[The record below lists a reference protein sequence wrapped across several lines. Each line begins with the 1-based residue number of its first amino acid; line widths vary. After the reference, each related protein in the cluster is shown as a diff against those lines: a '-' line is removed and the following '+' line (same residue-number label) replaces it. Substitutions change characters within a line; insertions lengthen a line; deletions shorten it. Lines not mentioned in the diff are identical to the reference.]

1 MIARWGL
8 PVLAFVLAAR
18 AVQPAFHYERPV
30 ELASAAAAETCA
42 VLPADLLAHAA
53 PGLQD
58 LRVIA
63 DGREVAYLARIST
76 DAGTEVARP
85 QQILNLGQQNGAV
98 SFDVVMTEPRYSRVL
113 LRMGRSHFSVLIH
126 VTGTTRPGERGV
138 SFPEIAYS
146 SNADE
151 DEPQQ
156 RLISMPESNFR
167 YLHFEIQTL
176 ALEPVT
182 PQDIAGVD
190 VMVAKAE
197 PARYVQVAAAGKP
210 VEKPHQT
217 IYEFVV
223 PQNVP
228 VDRLTFTSDDPNAIF
243 SRTADLERYPAQ
255 SAHTQQADEARPEVP
270 RQSEGVSLS
279 HTPPPKG
286 EAASGVGTIEL
297 ALGAVRYASTI
308 RLAIQNG
315 DDSPLALHAIA
326 LQMRERQVCFLRRPG
341 TSYVLRY
348 GDPALGG
355 PEYDLSPLQ
364 AALSSASLSTLGAER
379 ALTPEQNRGIP
390 FTERHP
396 VLLWVALILVVGT
409 LGFVAL
415 RSARKGSGNSDQGFR
430 DVLDDGYG

>member
-8 PVLAFVLAAR
+8 PALALVLAAH
-18 AVQPAFHYERPV
+18 AVQSAFHYERPV
-30 ELASAAAAETCA
+30 ELASAAAPETCV
-42 VLPADLLAHAA
+42 VLPPDLLTHAA
-53 PGLQD
+53 PRLQN

-63 DGREVAYLARIST
+63 DGHEVAYVARIST

-85 QQILNLGQQNGAV
+85 EQILNLGQRNGAV
-98 SFDVVMTEPRYSRVL
+98 SFDVEMTEPRYSRVL

-126 VTGTTRPGERGV
+126 VTGTQRPGERGV

-146 SNADE
+146 SDADE
-151 DEPQQ
+151 SEPQQ
-156 RLISMPESNFR
+156 RLISLPESNFR

-190 VMVAKAE
+190 VMVAQAE
-197 PARYVQVAAAGKP
+197 PARYVQVAAADKP

-217 IYEFVV
+217 VYEFVV
-223 PQNVP
+223 PPNVP
-228 VDRLTFTSDDPNAIF
+228 MDRLSFASDDPDAIF
-243 SRTADLERYPAQ
+243 SRTADLERYPAR
-255 SAHTQQADEARPEVP
+255 SAQTQADEAHPDVP

-279 HTPPPKG
+279 HTPPLKG
-286 EAASGVGTIEL
+286 EAASGVDTIEL
-297 ALGAVRYASTI
+297 ALGAAQYASTI
-308 RLAIQNG
+308 RLTIQNG
-315 DDSPLALHAIA
+315 DDAPLALHAIT

-364 AALSSASLSTLGAER
+364 AALSSASMSTLGPER
-379 ALTPEQNRGIP
+379 ALTPETNGNIP

-415 RSARKGSGNSDQGFR
+415 RSARKETGSS
-430 DVLDDGYG
+430 

>member
-1 MIARWGL
+1 VIARSSL
-8 PVLAFVLAAR
+8 PVLALVLATH

-30 ELASAAAAETCA
+30 ELASAPAPESCV
-42 VLPADLLAHAA
+42 VLPPDMLSHAA
-53 PGLQD
+53 PQLQD

-63 DGREVAYLARIST
+63 AGREVAYLARIST

-85 QQILNLGQQNGAV
+85 QLILNLGQQNGAV
-98 SFDVVMTEPRYSRVL
+98 SFDVEMTEPRYSRVL
-113 LRMGRSHFSVLIH
+113 LRMGRSHFSLLIH
-126 VTGTTRPGERGV
+126 VTGTQRPGERGV

-156 RLISMPESNFR
+156 RLISLPESNFR

-190 VMVAKAE
+190 VLVAKGE
-197 PARYVQVAAAGKP
+197 PARYVQVAAAGQP
-210 VEKPHQT
+210 VQKPHQT

-223 PQNVP
+223 PPNVP
-228 VDRLTFTSDDPNAIF
+228 VDRLTFASDDPDAIF
-243 SRTADLERYPAQ
+243 SRSADLERYPAQ
-255 SAHTQQADEARPEVP
+255 SAQTQKADEAHPEVP
-270 RQSEGVSLS
+270 RQSEGVSFS
-279 HTPPPKG
+279 HAPPRKG
-286 EAASGVGTIEL
+286 EKASDGENIEL

-308 RLAIQNG
+308 RLTIQNG
-315 DDSPLALHAIA
+315 DDAPLALHAIA
-326 LQMRERQVCFLRRPG
+326 LQMRERQVCFLRKPG

-364 AALSSASLSTLGAER
+364 AALSSASLSTVGPER
-379 ALTPEQNRGIP
+379 ALTPEENRGIP

-415 RSARKGSGNSDQGFR
+415 RSARKGSGIRG
-430 DVLDDGYG
+430 

>member
-1 MIARWGL
+1 MSAR
-8 PVLAFVLAAR
+8 LALAALAVVLAAR

-30 ELASAAAAETCA
+30 ELATAVATETCV
-42 VLPADLLAHAA
+42 VLPPELLANAA
-53 PGLQD
+53 PQLQD
-58 LRVIA
+58 LRVI
-63 DGREVAYLARIST
+63 GGGHEVAYLARIST

-85 QQILNLGQQNGAV
+85 QQILNLGQQNGSV
-98 SFDVVMTEPRYSRVL
+98 SFDVEMTEPRYSRVL

-126 VTGTTRPGERGV
+126 VTGTRRPGERGV

-151 DEPQQ
+151 SEPQQ
-156 RLISMPESNFR
+156 RLISLSESNFR

-190 VMVAKAE
+190 VLVAKAE
-197 PARYVQVAAAGKP
+197 PARHVQVASAGAP

-228 VDRLTFTSDDPNAIF
+228 VDRLTFTSDDPDAIF
-243 SRTADLERYPAQ
+243 SRGADLERYPAQ
-255 SAHTQQADEARPEVP
+255 SAEGRQVDEARTEVP
-270 RQSEGVSLS
+270 RQSEGVSFS
-279 HTPPPKG
+279 HAPPQKG
-286 EAASGVGTIEL
+286 KPASGVGNIEL

-308 RLAIQNG
+308 RLTIQNG
-315 DDSPLALHAIA
+315 DDAPLALHAIT
-326 LQMRERQVCFLRRPG
+326 LQMLERQVCFLRRAG

-364 AALSSASLSTLGAER
+364 AALANASLSALGPER
-379 ALTPEQNRGIP
+379 ALTPETNRGIP

-396 VLLWVALILVVGT
+396 ALLWLALILVVGT

-415 RSARKGSGNSDQGFR
+415 RSARKESGK
-430 DVLDDGYG
+430 

>member
-8 PVLAFVLAAR
+8 PVLALVLAAR

-30 ELASAAAAETCA
+30 ELASGSATESCV
-42 VLPADLLAHAA
+42 VLPQDLLSHAA
-53 PGLQD
+53 PQLQD

-76 DAGTEVARP
+76 DAGTEVARSK
-85 QQILNLGQQNGAV
+85 QILNLGQQNGAV
-98 SFDVVMTEPRYSRVL
+98 SFDVEMTEPRYSRVL

-126 VTGTTRPGERGV
+126 VTGTQRPGERGV

-156 RLISMPESNFR
+156 RLISLPESNFR

-190 VMVAKAE
+190 VLVAKRE
-197 PARYVQVAAAGKP
+197 PARYVQVAVAGQP
-210 VEKPHQT
+210 LQKPHQT
-217 IYEFVV
+217 VYEFVV
-223 PQNVP
+223 PPNVP
-228 VDRLTFTSDDPNAIF
+228 VDRLTFASNDPDAIF
-243 SRTADLERYPAQ
+243 SRSADLERYPAQ
-255 SAHTQQADEARPEVP
+255 SAQTQKADEAHPEVP
-270 RQSEGVSLS
+270 RQSEGVSFS
-279 HTPPPKG
+279 HAPPQKG
-286 EAASGVGTIEL
+286 EEPSGVGTIEL

-308 RLAIQNG
+308 RLTIQNG
-315 DDSPLALHAIA
+315 DDVPLALHAIA

-348 GDPALGG
+348 GDPTLGA

-364 AALSSASLSTLGAER
+364 AALSNASLSTLGPER
-379 ALTPEQNRGIP
+379 ALTPEENRGIS

-415 RSARKGSGNSDQGFR
+415 RSARKETEGS
-430 DVLDDGYG
+430 